1 MVFSDTYISDTE
13 AESRLSYASSSS
25 SAKAKATGS
34 FASNHPVE
42 TAADLSTRSYVDTG
56 STNDESSSKLTET
69 PESYEYMLLDTLPYL
84 CSVPQVTVTSQ
95 NKTAAADSKAEEEK
109 ELARAA
115 NRGWELL
122 NDMEGQCMYFISG
135 WWSYSFCYNTAV
147 KQFHQLPPGRGGI
160 PVYPPIEDTGTPSY
174 VLGTFQEINR
184 IEHQRIDEANR
195 VESQSGQ
202 DANKVQQEPP
212 HVTNHDVSRLER
224 QRIGGAADQNQ
235 RSSDVARLQTKG
247 DVRYL
252 VQRLSGGTTCDLTGK
267 ERKIEVQFHCHPQST
282 DRIGWIK
289 EVSTCSYLMVIYT
302 PRLCHDVAFLP
313 PRETKAHQIVC
324 HEIIPEDKAD
334 EWRARK
340 AAEADRKLVAVSEN
354 KGQSRPVVGGI
365 EVGGMK
371 IVGKDGQRIEPPKVV
386 NSGDGKADVIAKS
399 APDKKGIIQRLSN
412 EDLKKLDLDPE
423 TVEQL
428 RKRLQELAG
437 DKGWTLEVVDGP
449 GGLRELRGIVEG
461 DDEEGG
467 PESAGDSDEG
477 DEGSEEIYKDEL

>member
-1 MVFSDTYISDTE
+1 
-13 AESRLSYASSSS
+13 
-25 SAKAKATGS
+25 
-34 FASNHPVE
+34 
-42 TAADLSTRSYVDTG
+42 
-56 STNDESSSKLTET
+56 
-69 PESYEYMLLDTLPYL
+69 MLLDSLPYL
-84 CSVPQVTVTSQ
+84 CSIPQVTVSPQ
-95 NKTAAADSKAEEEK
+95 NKTTAADSKAEEEK

-122 NDMEGQCMYFISG
+122 KDMEGQCMYFISG

-147 KQFHQLPPGRGGI
+147 KQFHQLPPGRGGV

-174 VLGTFQEINR
+174 ILGTFQEINR
-184 IEHQRIDEANR
+184 IEHQRID
-195 VESQSGQ
+195 
-202 DANKVQQEPP
+202 DANKLERQLWENADTVQQEPL
-212 HVTNHDVSRLER
+212 HAITQDANGIER
-224 QRIGGAADQNQ
+224 QRIGGAAGQHQ
-235 RSSDVARLQTKG
+235 RTSDVARLQTKG

-252 VQRLSGGTTCDLTGK
+252 VQKLSGGTSCDLTGK

-324 HEIIPEDKAD
+324 HEIIPEKEAD
-334 EWRARK
+334 EWQARK

-354 KGQSRPVVGGI
+354 QGQPRPVVGGI

-371 IVGKDGQRIEPPKVV
+371 IVGKDGKRIEPPKSV
-386 NSGDGKADVIAKS
+386 NTGDGKADVIAKS
-399 APDKKGIIQRLSN
+399 DPDTRGVIQRLSN
-412 EDLKKLDLDPE
+412 EDLKKLNLDPE

-428 RKRLQELAG
+428 RKKLQELAG

-461 DDEEGG
+461 DDEDGVSET
-467 PESAGDSDEG
+467 AGNGDEG
-477 DEGSEEIYKDEL
+477 DEGSEETYKDEL